1 MGGGIV
7 KASVNSAFPIY
18 WVEAAK
24 DPKPSELAMG
34 RVKSREGGMEAEP
47 VGRSIPSDDLW

>member
-1 MGGGIV
+1 V

-34 RVKSREGGMEAEP
+34 RVKSREGGMEART
-47 VGRSIPSDDLW
+47 GWSFNSIG